1 MPSDNVIIP
10 NAEKLEEK
18 KRRIMADGPEKLHV
32 VSDFDK
38 TLTSCFVN
46 GKKIV
51 SLISILRDEHF
62 LTPDYSAK
70 AQAMYDKYHPIE
82 IDSNIPMAE
91 KEKAM
96 HEWWTTHYDLLIK
109 SGLSKKDL
117 ESVAK
122 SNKVSFRAGAMEF
135 FDFLYAHNIPLLI
148 LSSAGVG
155 AETIS
160 LYFENYHKLYKNIH
174 VISNTFIWD
183 DNDRVIGVKEPII
196 HTFNKDYTSV
206 KQFPFYDELATRK
219 NVILLGDGLSDVNMM
234 NGFEYDN
241 LIKIGFLN
249 KNSKGELADFKNV
262 YDIIILNDGTMD
274 YVLESFKKNFDAIIL
289 NDGPMNFVNNL
300 LRDVI
305 INQVKA
311 EIK

>member
-1 MPSDNVIIP
+1 MPNDNIIIP
-10 NAEKLEEK
+10 DIEKLEETK
-18 KRRIMADGPEKLHV
+18 KRIIADGPDELHV

-51 SLISILRDEHF
+51 SLISILRDEHY

-70 AQAMYDKYHPIE
+70 AQSLYDKYHPIE
-82 IDSNIPMAE
+82 IDPNIPLSE

-117 ESVAK
+117 ASVAA
-122 SNKVSFRAGAMEF
+122 SNKVSFRAGALDF

-160 LYFENYHKLYKNIH
+160 LYLENYHKLYKNICI
-174 VISNTFIWD
+174 VSNTFIWD
-183 DNDRVIGVKEPII
+183 DQNRVIGVKEPII
-196 HTFNKDYTSV
+196 HTLNKDYTSV
-206 KQFPFYDELATRK
+206 KHFSFYEDLARRK
-219 NVILLGDGLSDVNMM
+219 NVILLGDGISDVNMM
-234 NGFEYDN
+234 NGFKYDN

-249 KNSKGELADFKNV
+249 ENQKGELADFKKN
-262 YDIIILNDGTMD
+262 YDVIVLNDGNMD
-274 YVLESFKKNFDAIIL
+274 YVLKSFEQNFDAIIL
-289 NDGPMNFVNNL
+289 NDGPMDFVNSML
-300 LRDVI
+300 KEVVI
-305 INQVKA
+305 NYSKTR
-311 EIK
+311 

>member
-10 NAEKLEEK
+10 NADKLEETK
-18 KRRIMADGPEKLHV
+18 IKIMADGPEKLYV

-51 SLISILRDEHF
+51 SLISILRDEHY
-62 LTPDYSAK
+62 LTPDYAEK
-70 AQAMYDKYHPIE
+70 AQVMYDKYHPIE
-82 IDSNIPMAE
+82 IDQNISFAE

-117 ESVAK
+117 ENVAK
-122 SNKVSFRAGAMEF
+122 SNKISFRAGSLDF
-135 FDFLYAHNIPLLI
+135 FDFLYEHNIPLLI

-160 LYFENYHKLYKNIH
+160 LYLENYHKLYKNIH
-174 VISNTFIWD
+174 VVSNTFIWD
-183 DNDRVIGVKEPII
+183 DNDRVVGVKEPII

-206 KQFPFYDELATRK
+206 RQFPFYSELEKRK
-219 NVILLGDGLSDVNMM
+219 NVILLGDVVS
-234 NGFEYDN
+234 
-241 LIKIGFLN
+241 
-249 KNSKGELADFKNV
+249 
-262 YDIIILNDGTMD
+262 
-274 YVLESFKKNFDAIIL
+274 
-289 NDGPMNFVNNL
+289 
-300 LRDVI
+300 
-305 INQVKA
+305 
-311 EIK
+311 

>member
-1 MPSDNVIIP
+1 MTENNVIIP
-10 NAEKLEEK
+10 NIEKLEET
-18 KRRIMADGPEKLHV
+18 KRKIMADGPDKLHV

-51 SLISILRDEHF
+51 SLISILRDEHY
-62 LTPDYSAK
+62 LTPDYAAK

-82 IDSNIPMAE
+82 IDPNIPIAD

-96 HEWWTTHYDLLIK
+96 HEWWTTHYELLIK
-109 SGLSKKDL
+109 SGLSKNDL
-117 ESVAK
+117 ASVAK

-135 FDFLYAHNIPLLI
+135 FDFLYEHNIPLLI

-160 LYFENYHKLYKNIH
+160 LYLENYHKLYKNIH
-174 VISNTFIWD
+174 VVSNTFVWD
-183 DNDRVIGVKEPII
+183 DKDHVIGVKEPII
-196 HTFNKDYTSV
+196 HTYNKDYTSV
-206 KQFPFYDELATRK
+206 KHFSFYNEIVERK
-219 NVILLGDGLSDVNMM
+219 NVILLGDGISDVNMM

-249 KNSKGELADFKNV
+249 ENSKGELIEFKNV

-274 YVLESFKKNFDAIIL
+274 YVLESFKKSFDVIIL
-289 NDGPMNFVNNL
+289 NDGPMDFVNNL
-300 LRDVI
+300 LKDVI

>member
-1 MPSDNVIIP
+1 MDNNVIIP
-10 NAEKLEEK
+10 NQEKLEVT
-18 KRRIMADGPEKLHV
+18 KRKMMADGPEKLHV

-51 SLISILRDEHF
+51 SLISILRDEHY
-62 LTPDYSAK
+62 LSPDYSAK
-70 AQAMYDKYHPIE
+70 AQALYDKYHPIE
-82 IDSNIPMAE
+82 INPNISLAE

-96 HEWWTTHYDLLIK
+96 HEWWITHYDLLIK

-135 FDFLYAHNIPLLI
+135 FDFLHVHNIPLLI

-160 LYFENYHKLYKNIH
+160 SYLENYHKLYKNIYI
-174 VISNTFIWD
+174 VSNTFIWD
-183 DNDRVIGVKEPII
+183 DNDYVIGVKEPII
-196 HTFNKDYTSV
+196 HTFNKDYTSA
-206 KQFPFYDELATRK
+206 KHFPFYNELAKRK
-219 NVILLGDGLSDVNMM
+219 NVILLGDGISDVNMM

-249 KNSKGELADFKNV
+249 ENSKGELAEFKKN

-274 YVLESFKKNFDAIIL
+274 YVLESFKKSFDAIIL
-289 NDGPMNFVNNL
+289 DDGPMDFVNNIL
-300 LRDVI
+300 EELINKKIENCLR
-305 INQVKA
+305 K
-311 EIK
+311 